1 VVETAAAGFER
12 FLHGMHSVQN
22 FHEG

>member
-1 VVETAAAGFER
+1 VVETAAAGLER